1 LALKLIQ
8 IDLTATAKIPTLEAM
23 EVHFPPDVEKKLH
36 DLVVETGRGAN
47 ELVQDAVAGF
57 VDELAAMR
65 GMLESRYDDLKSGRV
80 KPIDGEQAF
89 TRLREKSQNRR
100 T

>member
-1 LALKLIQ
+1 MLKLIH
-8 IDLTATAKIPTLEAM
+8 LTATVKIPTLKAM
-23 EVHFPPDVEKKLH
+23 EVHFPPDLEKKLH
-36 DLVVETGRGAN
+36 DLAAETGRGAN

-65 GMLESRYDDLKSGRV
+65 GMIESRYDDLKSGRV
-80 KPIDGEQAF
+80 KPIDGEQAY

-100 T
+100 A

>member
-1 LALKLIQ
+1 V
-8 IDLTATAKIPTLEAM
+8 KIPTLEAM
-23 EVHFPPDVEKKLH
+23 EVHFTPDLEKKLH
-36 DLVVETGRGAN
+36 DLAAETGRGAN
-47 ELVQDAVAGF
+47 DLVQDAVAGF

-65 GMLESRYDDLKSGRV
+65 GMLDTRYDDLKSGRV

-100 T
+100 GC

>member
-1 LALKLIQ
+1 
-8 IDLTATAKIPTLEAM
+8 M
-23 EVHFPPDVEKKLH
+23 EVHFRPDLERSC
-36 DLVVETGRGAN
+36 TTSPSS
-47 ELVQDAVAGF
+47 VAGF

-65 GMLESRYDDLKSGRV
+65 GMIESRYDDLKSGRV

-89 TRLREKSQNRR
+89 TRLREKSQNCR

>member
-1 LALKLIQ
+1 
-8 IDLTATAKIPTLEAM
+8 M
-23 EVHFPPDVEKKLH
+23 EVHFSPDLEKKLH
-36 DLVVETGRGAN
+36 DLAAETGRGAD

-65 GMLESRYDDLKSGRV
+65 GMIESRYDDLKSGRV
-80 KPIDGEQAF
+80 KPIDGEHAF

-100 T
+100 AIP

>member
-1 LALKLIQ
+1 MLKLIH
-8 IDLTATAKIPTLEAM
+8 LTATVKIPTLKAM
-23 EVHFPPDVEKKLH
+23 EVHLPPDLEKKLH
-36 DLVVETGRGAN
+36 DLAAETGRGAN

-65 GMLESRYDDLKSGRV
+65 GMIESRYDDLKSGRV

-89 TRLREKSQNRR
+89 TSLREKSRNRR
-100 T
+100 A